1 MFIPYSCSYI
11 ENGTIKY
18 IFAWMPTELNEAP
31 TTQYFN
37 GWIINSNNVYS
48 KTGNTALGIPAVTDT
63 NFYSVF
69 GS

>member
-1 MFIPYSCSYI
+1 MYIPYSCAYI

-18 IFAWMPTELNEAP
+18 IFAWHPDGYNEEPAD
-31 TTQYFN
+31 QWFN
-37 GWIINSNNVYS
+37 GSIINSNNVYT
-48 KTGNTALGIPAVTDT
+48 KTGNTTLGIPAVTDT